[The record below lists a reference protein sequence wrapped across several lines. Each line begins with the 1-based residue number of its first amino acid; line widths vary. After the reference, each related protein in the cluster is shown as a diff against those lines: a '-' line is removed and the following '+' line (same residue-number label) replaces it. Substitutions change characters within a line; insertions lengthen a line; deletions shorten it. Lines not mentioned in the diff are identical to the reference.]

1 MAAGN
6 VTGRFF
12 PATPT
17 SQIRRLPLKS
27 GVKAPLLLL
36 TLSDSSVRDM
46 PALFQGALDS
56 APGEDLPQRIL
67 LVENSRTFTSMLK
80 EAIEQRLELP
90 VSVATSLAEAGR
102 LLDEEK
108 GWFLVLTGLVLA
120 DGDRDHVVDFFL
132 SRGLRTVVVSS
143 VYDEDLRKRVL
154 QQQIIDYV
162 LKNTPGS
169 VDYLVWLV
177 QRLDRNRRIA
187 ALVVDDSM
195 SARMYAASLL
205 RMYGHEVYEA
215 ADGAA
220 GLKAI
225 EAHPA
230 IRLAVVDQEMPG
242 MEGVEFTRRLRTL
255 RSRDKVA
262 VIGISGNT
270 DPSLIPRFLKNG
282 ANDFLRKPFSREE
295 FFCRVS
301 QNVDQLELIGT
312 LQDLAT
318 RDFLT
323 GLPNRRCFLEQSQR
337 QLPQL
342 ELKGEQVAVAMI
354 DIDHFKHINDT
365 HGHEAGDDAL
375 RAVAATVADHARDQ
389 DLIARFGGE
398 EFCLLVPGLEED
410 EAIGYFEILRQR
422 IAALEVNLGHTTLRM
437 TVSIG
442 LCCLRPAGDALHGLI
457 SEADRQLYLAKAAG
471 RNRVCSTRVAIAA
484 REPALTP

>member
-1 MAAGN
+1 
-6 VTGRFF
+6 
-12 PATPT
+12 
-17 SQIRRLPLKS
+17 
-27 GVKAPLLLL
+27 
-36 TLSDSSVRDM
+36 M
-46 PALFQGALDS
+46 PALFQGAFPSD
-56 APGEDLPQRIL
+56 PGDDLPQRIL

-102 LLDEEK
+102 LLDEEQ

-120 DGDRDHVVDFFL
+120 DGDRDKVVEYFL
-132 SRGLRTVVVSS
+132 SRGLRTVVVSG

-169 VDYLVWLV
+169 IDYLVWLV

-205 RMYGHEVYEA
+205 RMYGHDVYEA
-215 ADGAA
+215 ADGAE

-301 QNVDQLELIGT
+301 QNVDQLELIGS

-323 GLPNRRCFLEQSQR
+323 GLPNRRHFLEQAER
-337 QLPQL
+337 LVPEMRAAGRPL
-342 ELKGEQVAVAMI
+342 AMAI
-354 DIDHFKHINDT
+354 LDIDHFKRINDGW
-365 HGHEAGDDAL
+365 GHEAGDHAL
-375 RAVAATVADHARDQ
+375 RAVAAALSSHARDG
-389 DLIARFGGE
+389 DHVARFGGE
-398 EFCLLVPGLEED
+398 EFCLLTPDLDG
-410 EAIGYFEILRQR
+410 
-422 IAALEVNLGHTTLRM
+422 AALADYFDGLRRRIEDLTVYSPGGELRM

-442 LCCLRPAGDALHGLI
+442 VRTAAANDDLHCLLA
-457 SEADRQLYLAKAAG
+457 EADRRLYLAKAGG
-471 RNRVCSTRVAIAA
+471 RNRVIASG
-484 REPALTP
+484 